1 MLLDGPSDGPI
12 IAVTSQITS
21 SSLELRAWLLAYR
34 KLADERA
41 LKLGYLGYTGHFD
54 VRPRSSS
61 VRASECSKIGL
72 QKALFEPYTAQCMQ
86 AWCWQRWSRLEFCR
100 MRPTEWCVG
109 SSDEWTRSLD

>member
-1 MLLDGPSDGPI
+1 MLLDGPSDGPF
-12 IAVTSQITS
+12 IAVTSQVTS

-54 VRPRSSS
+54 IRPRSSS

-72 QKALFEPYTAQCMQ
+72 QKALFEPYTAKSMQ
-86 AWCWQRWSRLEFCR
+86 AWYCGWPSQRQFRE
-100 MRPTEWCVG
+100 MGPTEWCL
-109 SSDEWTRSLD
+109 SSYDMRTQSSY

>member
-1 MLLDGPSDGPI
+1 MPLDGPSDGVFT
-12 IAVTSQITS
+12 AVTSQIAA
-21 SSLELRAWLLAYR
+21 SSLELRALPLGNR
-34 KLADERA
+34 KLTDEQARE
-41 LKLGYLGYTGHFD
+41 LGYLGYSGHFD

-100 MRPTEWCVG
+100 MQPIEWCVG
-109 SSDEWTRSLD
+109 LSDEWTRSLD